1 MAEIVEYRVEK
12 TVDEL
17 NLLVEFGIFTEDDKK
32 EILAKRQNFEYTLRR
47 RNKSKLDYLRYI
59 RFEVNL
65 LEALDTYKKKVIGDY
80 YAEKGADKLEE
91 IERRILLLQ
100 AKKLNDVIRSRCAH
114 ISSLFRKLTTNF
126 QFDEKLWLAYVD
138 FAKSRGW
145 NTRVSSLYWRLLRVK
160 GDRDDIWIAAAH
172 HEVRA
177 NKTFDIA
184 RGLFLRA
191 LRHHPTSFNVWIEYI
206 KMEIQFMEIVDRRAR
221 IVFKMSENTTEKQE
235 DGADIWVDDEKEL
248 KQIPDEDSAKTEA
261 EQEKTDEKEEDPIPQ
276 VKPIDEDD
284 MITTGHLPKI
294 IYNNALKEF
303 KSLLEFNLFIVKV
316 LEFISTCE
324 HQTKGLLSLQEH
336 ICTDIKRRYTEA
348 DPRVSKELAACC
360 ENLEDLK
367 KYILQLNNAG
377 SRPLKRLKNKAP
389 PKLELLYE
397 CYESQGVHA
406 ARKLFN
412 DLEKSVKNQTL
423 SLYVGMIQVEI
434 WRYEKDKSDSQLDRV
449 RSIYDKALTKFGTK
463 KAKLWYEYLQL
474 EHDHAKSLEDF
485 ERINQLYQRAQ
496 STLHPS
502 KVDKVI
508 EKYTMLQVKTSSADI
523 EYSDYSDLD
532 D

>member
-65 LEALDTYKKKVIGDY
+65 LEALDKYKKQVISDY
-80 YAEKGADKLEE
+80 YAKKDADKLEE
-91 IERRILLLQ
+91 LERRILLLQ
-100 AKKLNDVIRSRCAH
+100 AKKLNDIIRSRCAH
-114 ISSLFRKLTTNF
+114 ISSLFRKLTTSF
-126 QFDEKLWLAYVD
+126 QFDEKLWLAYID

-160 GDRDDIWIAAAH
+160 GDREDIWIAAAL
-172 HEVRA
+172 HEVRT

-191 LRHHPTSFNVWIEYI
+191 LRHHQTSLNIWIEYI

-221 IVFKMSENTTEKQE
+221 IIFKMSENTAEKQG
-235 DGADIWVDDEKEL
+235 DGVDIWVDDEKEL
-248 KQIPDEDSAKTEA
+248 KQTSGEDSAEIEL
-261 EQEKTDEKEEDPIPQ
+261 EQEESNKKDEDPIPQ
-276 VKPIDEDD
+276 VKLIDEDD
-284 MITTGHLPKI
+284 MILTGHLPKI
-294 IYNNALKEF
+294 IYNNSVKTF
-303 KSLLEFNLFIVKV
+303 KSQPEFNSFVVGVLDFI
-316 LEFISTCE
+316 LSCE

-336 ICTDIKRRYTEA
+336 ICTDLKRRYTEA
-348 DPRVSKELAACC
+348 DPRVSKELATCC

-367 KYILQLNNAG
+367 KYILQLKND
-377 SRPLKRLKNKAP
+377 SPRPQKRLKNKAP
-389 PKLELLYE
+389 SKLEQLYE
-397 CYESQGVHA
+397 CYESQGIHA
-406 ARKLFN
+406 ARNLFN

-423 SLYVGMIQVEI
+423 SLYVGMIQIET
-434 WRYEKDKSDSQLDRV
+434 WRYEKDKSDSQLNRV
-449 RSIYDKALTKFGTK
+449 RSIYDKAITKFGTK

-474 EHDHAKSLEDF
+474 EHDRAKSLEDF
-485 ERINQLYQRAQ
+485 ERINQMYQRAQ

-508 EKYTMLQVKTSSADI
+508 EKFTMLQVKTSSADI